1 MPPAGAGP
9 AQPPVPGAP
18 APAGAPQP
26 AGDPTPAGAP
36 KPAGAPQ
43 PAGAPTPAASLPTRD
58 ELTKAWGD
66 TVLPALPG
74 RVKAY
79 LSPGRFVA
87 VEDHAAVF
95 ALPDPGLLQRA
106 GGVRSDAEA
115 ALGAHFARPVPLRL
129 VLDDGSIP
137 ARADGPAGEPDDP
150 ADDPTGYDLDALD
163 DAGPGVRSPAQRLLE
178 AFPGAEEVPQ

>member
-1 MPPAGAGP
+1 MSPPGAGP
-9 AQPPVPGAP
+9 AQPAVPGGSPTLP
-18 APAGAPQP
+18 AA
-26 AGDPTPAGAP
+26 
-36 KPAGAPQ
+36 
-43 PAGAPTPAASLPTRD
+43 APTAAAPLPTRD

-87 VEDHAAVF
+87 VDDHAAVF

-106 GGVRSDAEA
+106 AGVRADAEA

-129 VLDDGSIP
+129 VLDDGSTP
-137 ARADGPAGEPDDP
+137 ARTDGPAGEPDDP
-150 ADDPTGYDLDALD
+150 AGYDLDALE